1 MRVFYRLLILIF
13 ALTFFFE
20 EAAVQANPVY
30 RLSFPQ
36 CVRMALENNNQ
47 ILATEHDIDLSQA
60 KRREASPRSIPII
73 KYEHKVAP
81 VPRDIDNLADSFFS
95 GDISVMN
102 NFKMEVGSVLTTF
115 GKIKTAQELADIGI
129 HASWFTRDKTTN
141 ETIFK
146 IYQIYNG
153 IILARELLDLGAKA
167 KDTLHGK
174 IEEMKKEKVVDQ
186 IGILK
191 LKLVLFEIERKVEE
205 AKKKEALAI
214 AALKLLL
221 GLEDDVDLNIRSFDL
236 IPVAYELRPLKEYI
250 ELARVNRPE
259 YQLLNAG
266 IQAKEKKIRLEELN
280 YVPNLGVGGFV
291 DVARA
296 PGITGEEDE
305 DNFTNPFNFTKA
317 GVGFQL
323 KGEFDYVKTS
333 SKVKQAEADLLKTVY
348 DKRAAIRGLELEIQ
362 QSYLEIESSR
372 SLMMKA
378 GEEKKAARQ
387 MVFLTKSNIEIG
399 LGEKKDYYDALQS
412 YLIFQGRELESIY
425 NYNVAVFDLKK
436 KTGIL
441 GREYGKE

>member
-1 MRVFYRLLILIF
+1 MFLLFFFPATASKGSPIYRL
-13 ALTFFFE
+13 
-20 EAAVQANPVY
+20 N
-30 RLSFPQ
+30 FPQ
-36 CVRMALENNNQ
+36 CVQMALENNNQ

-60 KRREASPRSIPII
+60 KRREASPRSIPVV
-73 KYEHKVAP
+73 KYEHKLAP
-81 VPRDIDNLADSFFS
+81 VPRDIDNLADSFFG

-102 NFKMEVGSVLTTF
+102 NFKMEVGSVITTF

-129 HASWFTRDKTTN
+129 QASWFTKDKTTN
-141 ETIFK
+141 EAIFK

-153 IILARELLDLGAKA
+153 IILARELLGLGAKA

-174 IEEMKKEKVVDQ
+174 IGEMQKEKVVDQ

-205 AKKKEALAI
+205 AKKKGALAI
-214 AALKLLL
+214 AALKLQL
-221 GLEDDVDLNIRSFDL
+221 GLEDDVDLNIRSHAL
-236 IPVAYELRPLKEYI
+236 TSVSYRLRPLKEYV
-250 ELARVNRPE
+250 ELARVHRPE

-280 YVPNLGVGGFV
+280 YSPNLGVGGFI
-291 DVARA
+291 DLARA
-296 PGITGEEDE
+296 PGISGGEDE
-305 DNFTNPFNFTKA
+305 NDFTNPFNFTKA

-362 QSYLEIESSR
+362 QSYLEIESAR
-372 SLMMKA
+372 TLMMKA

-387 MVFLTKSNIEIG
+387 MVFLTKSNLEIG

-412 YLIFQGRELESIY
+412 YLIFQGREFESIY
-425 NYNVAVFDLKK
+425 NYNVAIFDLKK
-436 KTGIL
+436 KSGIL